1 MIAIRPQLTES
12 QIEVKWDELTDS
24 RDVLKPL
31 YGFTKEL
38 QRLVYT
44 AGDFEQS
51 LTEAVYALSRIQR
64 KQPRLR
70 AAAREMEE
78 ALERRPMAIKS
89 TLQYQAA
96 IFMDPWW
103 THKRTTP
110 LNEERKKEVVVR
122 K

>member
-12 QIEVKWDELTDS
+12 QIEVKWDELTDL

-31 YGFTKEL
+31 YVFTKEL
-38 QRLVYT
+38 QRLMYT

-51 LTEAVYALSRIQR
+51 MTEAVYALSRIQR

>member
-12 QIEVKWDELTDS
+12 QIEVKWDELTDL

-31 YGFTKEL
+31 YVTKEL
-38 QRLVYT
+38 QRLMYT

-51 LTEAVYALSRIQR
+51 MTEAVYALSRIQR